1 LIFRFY
7 VCKKIEI
14 LKWLIFYS
22 NIEDYFLSQTQ
33 PARVTDPDVDE
44 DSQLAFK
51 KLALAPETE
60 EYVVTE
66 VLPP

>member
-1 LIFRFY
+1 M
-7 VCKKIEI
+7 
-14 LKWLIFYS
+14 KWLIFYS

>member
-1 LIFRFY
+1 M
-7 VCKKIEI
+7 
-14 LKWLIFYS
+14 KWLILS
-22 NIEDYFLSQTQ
+22 RNIEDYFLSQTQ
-33 PARVTDPDVDE
+33 PASVTDPDVEE

-51 KLALAPETE
+51 KLALARETD